1 MYFILHTVA
10 IYDNSQELRVKRW
23 VSLALCDFSDSDG
36 IKKYKYIYISILS
49 HKEQN
54 FMAFT
59 LVEYTD

>member
-36 IKKYKYIYISILS
+36 IKKYKYIYIYQS
-49 HKEQN
+49 
-54 FMAFT
+54 
-59 LVEYTD
+59 